1 MMGSRCMRQIIAS
14 CILCFFA
21 INSFAQPNEK
31 KDGEYWSFNSL
42 LTPHRLPPPPLGYM
56 PVYLDLDKDG
66 DPDVIKSLTAGG
78 IPIAWIDDDDDMRN
92 DALEGDTDSGCLLI
106 DRNQDGRYGALGDL
120 IIDWVDTNKDNR
132 ADMQVVVDYP
142 LTEKE
147 AVWPNGHYMWML
159 DTDKD
164 NVFNYIDWHTFQL
177 KAWDKN
183 GLSDFAKD
191 YSGQSTFMKVHA
203 ATNRIQ
209 DLRLNW
215 ENPFLF
221 YDEDKDGLTE
231 MAVRLANTPSYIN
244 DSTKKTFQQKL
255 TFSGKIDWVSISVDL
270 DNDNGPGNEFDF
282 DFSLGFRGEGFDY
295 TQERHAFPTMKGLS
309 LADSFFLDPRWRH
322 LEDLIYPDHSKAL
335 PMVFTKGKWDKVY
348 FVYDEDDDCNRWER
362 VEFYDPLDPFKIGS
376 FKGGIDNHPQSDVA
390 GDRGE
395 WDLDNSGKG
404 KIYISK
410 FDGRLHLYGAERGVW
425 RIDQSAYYYQ
435 GWDRS
440 WLGKQPQKFATVKYE
455 DVDKNGFFDRLSY
468 DLDGDTLFENIV
480 DLKAVGL
487 NDQCNLIDVSNF
499 TYRQYKTLQAT
510 ISNVMWQRAQ
520 AAIGVAKNYQ
530 LNLDWYAKLLN
541 KTSTHLKYSNGY
553 WLQFYIYQD
562 LLHRFAQLNNQ
573 TLIQQL
579 HKAYYSGDW
588 SLLSKEN
595 KRIKRNGN

>member
-1 MMGSRCMRQIIAS
+1 MRQIIAS
-14 CILCFFA
+14 CILCLIA
-21 INSFAQPNEK
+21 INLFAQHAVK
-31 KDGEYWSFNSL
+31 RDGDYWNYNSL
-42 LTPHRLPPPPLGYM
+42 LTAHRLPPPPLGFK

-66 DPDVIKSLTAGG
+66 NPDVIKSLTAGG
-78 IPIAWIDDDDDMRN
+78 IPVAWIDDDDDMKS
-92 DALEGDTDSGCLLI
+92 DALEGDTDSDCLLI
-106 DRNQDGRYGALGDL
+106 DRNRDGRYGALGDL
-120 IIDWVDTNKDNR
+120 IIDWVDTDKDNR

-142 LTEKE
+142 PSEKE

-191 YSGQSTFMKVHA
+191 YSGQSSFMKVHA
-203 ATNRIQ
+203 ATNRMQ

-221 YDEDKDGLTE
+221 YDEDKDGLSE
-231 MAVRLANTPSYIN
+231 VAVRLANTPSYYN
-244 DSTKKTFQQKL
+244 DSTKKAFQQTL

-295 TQERHAFPTMKGLS
+295 TKERHEFPAMKGMS

-322 LEDLIYPDHSKAL
+322 LEELIYPDHSKAL
-335 PMVFTKGKWDKVY
+335 PMVFTNGKWDKVY

-362 VEFYDPLDPFKIGS
+362 VEFYDPLDLFKIGS
-376 FKGGIDNHPQSDVA
+376 FKGGVDNHPQSDVA

-404 KIYISK
+404 KLYISK
-410 FDGRLHLYGAERGVW
+410 FDGRLHLYGAERGIW

-455 DVDKNGFFDRLSY
+455 DGDKNGFFDQLSY
-468 DLDGDTLFENIV
+468 DLDGDTLFENTV
-480 DLKAVGL
+480 DLRALGL
-487 NDQCNLIDVSNF
+487 DDRCNLIDVSNF
-499 TYRQYKTLQAT
+499 TYKQYKALQEI
-510 ISNVMWQRAQ
+510 ISNTMWQRAQ
-520 AAIGVAKNYQ
+520 AAISVAKKYG
-530 LNLDWYAKLLN
+530 LNLDWYARLVN
-541 KTSTHLKYSNGY
+541 QTSMHLKYSNGY

-562 LLHRFAQLNNQ
+562 LLHHFTQLNNQ

-579 HKAYYSGDW
+579 HKAYYGADW
-588 SLLSKEN
+588 SLLLKEN
-595 KRIKRNGN
+595 KRTDRNGN